1 MTKPLLPGSKR
12 YELAKTIGRRI
23 RAFRQERNFSREE
36 VAVMVG
42 VQRDRIAA
50 YEEGAAIP
58 PVFTLVRLSQA
69 MKTTLDGLVFEES
82 VVPLN
87 NQRVIDCFREVSAL
101 PLPSQLV
108 IVWSIGPVIAWMKAV
123 QEKK

>member
-23 RAFRQERNFSREE
+23 RAFRKERSFSREE

-69 MKTTLDGLVFEES
+69 MRTTLDGLVFEES

-87 NQRVIDCFREVSAL
+87 NQKVIDCFREVSAL
-101 PLPSQLV
+101 PLPWQLAIASFLSQFL
-108 IVWSIGPVIAWMKAV
+108 AWVRGAG
-123 QEKK
+123 EKQ